1 MCVCSNLTMK
11 ACRKL
16 LEEDLGLPEK
26 SLADRKEFIQR
37 YVDKIIAHKASKQD
51 NKHSDG
57 TRKSSETAPRAKK
70 RKAISKDDE
79 DGSEPKAQPRTSVTI
94 DKVKQICKAATIKI
108 PPSAYVKTKSIQDVE
123 QNLEDLLAKHGLCL
137 DSSSHEINKTRD
149 RLAKER
155 DLEGIDT
162 SNIVSGDRRA
172 RRAAAVAAPINYAAI
187 DKSSSSDE
195 QGSSSEGASDA
206 SGSEDEAE
214 DMDEDSHEADTA
226 TDISPPSSS
235 DTQKKSKKKMRSE
248 DADSNSKQEGS
259 QEVAPVKKRKA
270 VIDDSDDD

>member
-1 MCVCSNLTMK
+1 MLHVLGIGQ
-11 ACRKL
+11 L
-16 LEEDLGLPEK
+16 LLH
-26 SLADRKEFIQR
+26 SSTADMHHRCPLYGPVTAAAVQ
-37 YVDKIIAHKASKQD
+37 IIAHKASKQD

-149 RLAKER
+149 R
-155 DLEGIDT
+155 
-162 SNIVSGDRRA
+162 
-172 RRAAAVAAPINYAAI
+172 
-187 DKSSSSDE
+187 
-195 QGSSSEGASDA
+195 
-206 SGSEDEAE
+206 
-214 DMDEDSHEADTA
+214 
-226 TDISPPSSS
+226 
-235 DTQKKSKKKMRSE
+235 
-248 DADSNSKQEGS
+248 
-259 QEVAPVKKRKA
+259 
-270 VIDDSDDD
+270 